1 MSRLRK
7 NQIYQEIVQ
16 NPLQSLLL
24 LIAIAIL
31 SGFFL
36 GGVLIGNSLRRGM
49 SNLERRLGADLM
61 LVPASAEEL
70 AEDILIEGARGS
82 FYFDSGVYDKVSS
95 VSGVKEIT
103 PQFFLKSLAAS
114 CCSSEVKLVYYDPET
129 DFLIKPWISQKI
141 KNRQNKFEAVVG
153 SSIDIDE
160 NSEIKLFGKQYKV
173 AARLAKTGTSIDNSV
188 YFTFDSVPAMLEDA
202 EKSGVYIPD
211 SQKEAGLVSS
221 IFINID
227 ENSSTDEVIR
237 NIHSAVKSEIGI
249 IYPKKMAQSVALN
262 ITGVEDIIGLLIV
275 LVVVTSFIIMFIL
288 HLFYANEKKKEI
300 SLYRILGATR
310 GNIKSVM
317 YKEAAVLSIAGS
329 LAGCAIATL
338 VLIPFEKYIA

>member
-1 MSRLRK
+1 M
-7 NQIYQEIVQ
+7 
-16 NPLQSLLL
+16 
-24 LIAIAIL
+24 
-31 SGFFL
+31 
-36 GGVLIGNSLRRGM
+36 
-49 SNLERRLGADLM
+49 
-61 LVPASAEEL
+61 
-70 AEDILIEGARGS
+70 
-82 FYFDSGVYDKVSS
+82 
-95 VSGVKEIT
+95 
-103 PQFFLKSLAAS
+103 
-114 CCSSEVKLVYYDPET
+114 
-129 DFLIKPWISQKI
+129 IKPWISQKI

-338 VLIPFEKYIA
+338 VLIPFEKYIGVKLDMPYSGPDAGSLCLLYAAVILVYVILGIIASAYPIRRVSYEDPYSALRVNG